1 MKVILHRPQRKE
13 IEIPGGRKLAE
24 IAQELNI
31 NLESHLVVRDNNI
44 LTRDEFIRDDE
55 VIEVFPAVSGG

>member
-24 IAQELNI
+24 IARELNI

-44 LTRDEFIRDDE
+44 LTRDEFIQDDE

>member
-24 IAQELNI
+24 IARELNI
-31 NLESHLVVRDNNI
+31 NLESHLVVRGSTI